1 MGSNPSMLNWREEA
15 APTQP
20 RVLETSC
27 KFQMLSKL
35 NNQLYRLGQ
44 KWAEMR
50 FDRFVETGKC
60 NDLARVYVRHSA
72 PVGEISRAYRTL
84 LQCGQVRLGQHYSTE
99 ICLSSFPECHILE
112 FVVTKNNLQV
122 RLDLFRADTSRWPSL
137 QGSVGQHHQREVQLV
152 HHHAFGQKQYLGIIS
167 SIYCSSRYLVSSIQ
181 PRSFLQ

>member
-1 MGSNPSMLNWREEA
+1 MGSNPSMFNWRQEVA
-15 APTQP
+15 STQP
-20 RVLETSC
+20 RVLETSLN
-27 KFQMLSKL
+27 FWMLSKL
-35 NNQLYRLGQ
+35 NNQGRNGQICDLTDSWTLANVMTELGHTYGT
-44 KWAEMR
+44 EP
-50 FDRFVETGKC
+50 GG
-60 NDLARVYVRHSA
+60 
-72 PVGEISRAYRTL
+72 GEISRAYSRQ
-84 LQCGQVRLGQHYSTE
+84 LQCGQVRLGQDYSIET
-99 ICLSSFPECHILE
+99 CLSSFPECHILE